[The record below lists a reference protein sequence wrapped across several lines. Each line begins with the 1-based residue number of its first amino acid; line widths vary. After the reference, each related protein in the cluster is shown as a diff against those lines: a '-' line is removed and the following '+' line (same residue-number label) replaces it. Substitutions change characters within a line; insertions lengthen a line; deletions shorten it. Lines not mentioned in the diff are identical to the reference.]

1 MTEAR
6 SLVPPFRA
14 PAREEQR
21 GRAAGLLDAA
31 GGGRGGL
38 RGGRAGRTV
47 VKVPQQ
53 PRRVPPPGQ
62 GVLQE
67 LTLGARLRHVND
79 IILGGFRGLRHGRQP
94 GRNLAPQRW
103 RNSLIIILGEEVKVA
118 ACFIVWNPGGG
129 GAEGAACRSRCAIL
143 GACRSSA
150 GFFASLARLVRALRT
165 RRTPLGCVLFAFGP
179 CLALGGRSTSKKPD
193 ERSAGLCAALR
204 PGVHR
209 TARDRPPFRG
219 LSFSRCCARNLTPLP
234 ICPKACISS

>member
-1 MTEAR
+1 MCPLAEVRGVLGTAGASAAR
-6 SLVPPFRA
+6 RVGVPSLPSA
-14 PAREEQR
+14 GAQEQR
-21 GRAAGLLDAA
+21 GERWVSSMMRRAAGAA
-31 GGGRGGL
+31 GL

-79 IILGGFRGLRHGRQP
+79 IILGGFRGLRHGGQP

-129 GAEGAACRSRCAIL
+129 CVEGAACRSPCAIL

-165 RRTPLGCVLFAFGP
+165 RRTPLGCIFFAFGP
-179 CLALGGRSTSKKPD
+179 CFGP
-193 ERSAGLCAALR
+193 
-204 PGVHR
+204 
-209 TARDRPPFRG
+209 
-219 LSFSRCCARNLTPLP
+219 
-234 ICPKACISS
+234 